1 MVKVSSISLHLRGK
15 SALTL
20 LDDVKMTAVTHSMPI
35 IIYQSSH
42 QNTESNF
49 EMKINVVGFLFLTNI
64 KDLWLR
70 KLIGFDRI
78 YPPEE

>member
-35 IIYQSSH
+35 IICQTSH
-42 QNTESNF
+42 QNNESNF